1 MGTIESEIQSR
12 ITKLSYDQKNIFIFF
27 QRRVIK
33 MTITMH
39 VLFYLWLCIIPCHS
53 STLLFSP
60 TFNEPDHPKAAYDS
74 YPFQV
79 RL

>member
-1 MGTIESEIQSR
+1 
-12 ITKLSYDQKNIFIFF
+12 
-27 QRRVIK
+27 

-39 VLFYLWLCIIPCHS
+39 MLFYLLLCIIPCHS